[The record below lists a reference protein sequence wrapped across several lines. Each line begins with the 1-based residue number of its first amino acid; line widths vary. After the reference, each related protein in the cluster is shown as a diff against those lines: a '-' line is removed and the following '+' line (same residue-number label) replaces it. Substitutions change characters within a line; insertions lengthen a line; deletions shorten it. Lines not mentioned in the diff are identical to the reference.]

1 VDIGGALAEARS
13 EAGMTITQVSER
25 TRIRETIIRGIEQDD
40 YSACGGDFYAR
51 GHIRAIARVVGTDP
65 VPLIE
70 EYDTVHTPPP
80 DPAMLQSADQRD
92 RHGSDDNRAN
102 GGGAAALRG
111 ITAAEA
117 FRPAMPLRISGGHRP
132 RRTGMLALIVLAL
145 IGIVTYLLVSGS
157 SSANTTAPPRPDHS
171 ARVGGTTRGA
181 AKHGAAKHGAAKHG
195 AAKHGTGAHG
205 SATPSPA
212 ASAVTAPA
220 PLVPASAAAFGPD
233 GASQGDNPQL
243 APLAIDSSDNTAW
256 QTDWYATANFSG
268 LQAGTGL
275 LLDMGRTVSFAS
287 ARILLGLAAGGA
299 LQLRAGNSAVLADMP
314 VVAQSANT
322 GGSVTLQVRSPVLA
336 RYLLVWFTGLP
347 PDASGTY
354 QASIYNVSIA
364 GTS

>member
-1 VDIGGALAEARS
+1 MDIGGALAEARS

-92 RHGSDDNRAN
+92 RHGWDDNQAN
-102 GGGAAALRG
+102 GGGAVTPRG

-117 FRPAMPLRISGGHRP
+117 FRPAMPLHISGRRRP
-132 RRTGMLALIVLAL
+132 RRTGILALIVLAL
-145 IGIVTYLLVSGS
+145 IGIVTYLLMSGS
-157 SSANTTAPPRPDHS
+157 SSGNTTAPPRPNHS
-171 ARVGGTTRGA
+171 ARAGGTTRGA
-181 AKHGAAKHGAAKHG
+181 AKHGAAKHG
-195 AAKHGTGAHG
+195 TGARG

-212 ASAVTAPA
+212 ASAVTAPVR
-220 PLVPASAAAFGPD
+220 LVPTSAVAFGPD

-243 APLAIDSSDNTAW
+243 APLAIDSSDSTAW
-256 QTDWYATANFSG
+256 QTDWYATADFSG

-275 LLDMGRTVSFAS
+275 LLDMGRTVSLAS
-287 ARILLGLAAGGA
+287 ARILLGPTAGGA
-299 LQLRAGNSAVLADMP
+299 LQLRAGNAAVLADLP

-322 GGSVTLQVRSPVLA
+322 GGSVTLKVSSPVLA